1 MKTIIC
7 RKVKHKSSNPK
18 VNCKFRLLL
27 SVSTDSEIH
36 HQFTHIVATDAIHH
50 SHPQDLWLNR
60 IDILCYRIYYANTL
74 SANANCQRV
83 FQKNDTRVFRIRCKL
98 RCTPTTTPTHTHTH
112 PCCVLMC
119 FYDIRLSE
127 RHLNVELWKE
137 VISFLH
143 PPGIKCDSVDW
154 MMPWIRLEEVITYV
168 FHIWIEVKNQQPI
181 LPHAG

>member
-36 HQFTHIVATDAIHH
+36 HQFTHIVATNAIHH

-98 RCTPTTTPTHTHTH
+98 RCTSHPHTHIHTRVVYL
-112 PCCVLMC
+112 CVFMI
-119 FYDIRLSE
+119 YDCQRGISMWNCGKKSFRSCTRLALSVIRLIG
-127 RHLNVELWKE
+127 WC
-137 VISFLH
+137 
-143 PPGIKCDSVDW
+143 PGYDLK
-154 MMPWIRLEEVITYV
+154 RLLLMSSIFESR
-168 FHIWIEVKNQQPI
+168 
-181 LPHAG
+181 

>member
-98 RCTPTTTPTHTHTH
+98 RCTPTPTPTHTYTRVVYL
-112 PCCVLMC
+112 CVFMI
-119 FYDIRLSE
+119 YDCQRGISMWNCGKKSFRSCTRLALSVIRL
-127 RHLNVELWKE
+127 
-137 VISFLH
+137 I
-143 PPGIKCDSVDW
+143 G
-154 MMPWIRLEEVITYV
+154 
-168 FHIWIEVKNQQPI
+168 
-181 LPHAG
+181 